1 MKTESIFSVQ
11 WFNSII
17 EKINTLE
24 QDWKDNII
32 QFNKS
37 LLMEEHEVT
46 TLLQISKS
54 TLRRYRLKK
63 YFKVYQIGKRNLYL
77 QHDIIRGI
85 LRHLVK

>member
-1 MKTESIFSVQ
+1 MNDKTIFSVQ

-17 EKINTLE
+17 KKIDKLE
-24 QDWKDNII
+24 QDWKNNII
-32 QFNKS
+32 QFNDS
-37 LLMEEHEVT
+37 ILMEEHQVT

-63 YFKVYQIGKRNLYL
+63 YFNVYQIGKRNLYL

-85 LRHLVK
+85 LTHLVK